1 MQRAAEVENLQAQL
15 AAQEEA
21 ARQQAEAE
29 RLAAEAE
36 RQRQEALRRSVSYI
50 NEARLAVSTPAVI
63 PIGATTFAVA
73 EAAYSAL
80 AESIAAALTRLVA
93 TTVPSLAVGT
103 LAMAWPSTLGN
114 SERQY
119 LISTPLDSLSP
130 AGGPDLA
137 ALAASS
143 TSIDLP
149 YLLAGVENENELD
162 LYVVPSGR
170 STAWRW
176 IIRNGF

>member
-1 MQRAAEVENLQAQL
+1 
-15 AAQEEA
+15 
-21 ARQQAEAE
+21 
-29 RLAAEAE
+29 
-36 RQRQEALRRSVSYI
+36 
-50 NEARLAVSTPAVI
+50 
-63 PIGATTFAVA
+63 
-73 EAAYSAL
+73 
-80 AESIAAALTRLVA
+80 
-93 TTVPSLAVGT
+93 
-103 LAMAWPSTLGN
+103 MAWPSTLGN